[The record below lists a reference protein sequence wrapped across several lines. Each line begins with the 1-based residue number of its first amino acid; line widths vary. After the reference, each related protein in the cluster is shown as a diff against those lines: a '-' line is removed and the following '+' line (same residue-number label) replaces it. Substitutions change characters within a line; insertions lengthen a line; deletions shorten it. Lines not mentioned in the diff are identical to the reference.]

1 MAQENIR
8 FYEYGHGLYNMVS
21 LYLFGGKFFDY
32 DDSYN
37 YYDIDVDKIL
47 LYKKSDDEYVISYND
62 VKKEECC
69 TITIK
74 NNEFFM

>member
-8 FYEYGHGLYNMVS
+8 FYEYGDGLYNMVS

-47 LYKKSDDEYVISYND
+47 LYKK
-62 VKKEECC
+62 KL
-69 TITIK
+69 
-74 NNEFFM
+74 